1 MYAPRIVTGLAALI
15 LAIGAAFAVD
25 GDDGFSPEV
34 FTVERKIRPGPNL
47 FVLDQGWSG
56 ASQLNVLD
64 GINLDRK
71 GNMSMGLNAQFV
83 LSADQK
89 TAYTVSIY
97 SRRISYG
104 PVEAVLQV
112 FDVETLTPAKEI
124 ILLDKTAQ
132 VASIKNHLALSADE
146 KFAYVQN
153 ATPATSITVVDL
165 EKGELTAEIPT
176 PGCWGLYPSARERKI
191 SVLCGDGSMASY
203 AIDDSGQPG
212 AVARSEK
219 IFDADTSPLFVHA
232 ERAGDDWLFS
242 SFFGELFRIS
252 DADAAPRLVD
262 RFSYTAGIKGKWTPG
277 GFALMAYN
285 PANDLLYITM
295 HPNGRDGSHKD
306 GAKEIWALSLGK
318 KTVIS
323 RSKARHIVSIAVTPG
338 KNPVLYGLNDED
350 SSVTRFTSN
359 AKSGFALKAAGKA
372 EELGSFVVLAAT
384 GE

>member
-1 MYAPRIVTGLAALI
+1 MYTPKMVAGLAALV
-15 LAIGAAFAVD
+15 LAVGAAFAAEAE
-25 GDDGFSPEV
+25 FRPEV
-34 FTVERKIRPGPNL
+34 FTVEPKIRPGTNL

-56 ASQLNVLD
+56 ASQVNVLD
-64 GINLDRK
+64 GGNLSRK
-71 GNMSMGLNAQFV
+71 GNMSMGLNAQFI
-83 LSADQK
+83 LSADKK

-97 SRRISYG
+97 SKRISYG

-112 FDVETLTPAKEI
+112 FDVETLTPVKEV

-132 VASIKNHLALSADE
+132 VASVRNHLALSADE
-146 KFAYVQN
+146 KLAFVQN

-176 PGCWGLYPSARERKI
+176 PGCWGLYPSARGRKI

-203 AIDDSGQPG
+203 VIDDSGQ
-212 AVARSEK
+212 AESVTRSEK
-219 IFDADTSPLFVHA
+219 LFDADVSPLFVHA

-252 DADAAPRLVD
+252 DADAEPKLVD
-262 RFSYTAGIKGKWTPG
+262 KFSYTAGVKGKWAPG
-277 GFALMAYN
+277 GFAVMAYN

-295 HPNGRDGSHKD
+295 HPNARDGSHKD
-306 GAKEIWALSLGK
+306 GAREIWALDLKK
-318 KTVIS
+318 KTVVS
-323 RSKARHIVSIAVTPG
+323 RSKAEHIVSIAVTSG

-359 AKSGFALKAAGKA
+359 AKSGFRLKAAGKA
-372 EELGSFVVLAAT
+372 EDLGGFVVLAAT